1 MAPACR
7 ASYART
13 MADSF
18 SPEERAAMKER
29 AREAKKHASKA
40 EAAAEVI
47 AKIADMPEP
56 DRELATRVHT
66 VVTRAAPQLDPRLW
80 YGMPAYALDG
90 KVICFFQDA
99 AKFKARY
106 ATLGFSDSALLDD
119 GTMWPSSFAITE
131 LTAAHEEQIAELV
144 TRAVGN

>member
-1 MAPACR
+1 
-7 ASYART
+7 
-13 MADSF
+13 
-18 SPEERAAMKER
+18 MKER